1 MRYISEKM
9 KEILSSSTAQRMM
22 DYVSPVYEDAYTAL
36 HLFNSIG
43 LELDD
48 IVQWCAEYVEQVVPQ
63 TATWALPY
71 YEQEYGLPSNT
82 EDITKRRETLLVKIR
97 TRAPV
102 TPYKLMQVVK
112 GVSCFD
118 CRIEENSAPNCFTI
132 VMQALPGKFDENQ
145 VIKAVS
151 NIKPAHLTFTIS
163 YEQGVETNVYAGGIL
178 FVGKIITIRQGD

>member
-112 GVSCFD
+112 
-118 CRIEENSAPNCFTI
+118 
-132 VMQALPGKFDENQ
+132 
-145 VIKAVS
+145 AVS

>member
-112 GVSCFD
+112 GVSGFD

-132 VMQALPGKFDENQ
+132 VMQALPVNLMKIRLSKQFLISSPHISLLQSAMSRVWKQMYMPG
-145 VIKAVS
+145 VS
-151 NIKPAHLTFTIS
+151 YLLEK
-163 YEQGVETNVYAGGIL
+163 
-178 FVGKIITIRQGD
+178 